1 MRKKHFVVT
10 LGGTV
15 LAGLLLAGCGGGS
28 GTPSAQSVTVKAQDT
43 FAFDPN
49 TLTAQVGQTVE
60 INVENAGVLE
70 HNLVIDEL
78 NVSAGPIQGGQSASV
93 SFTPTAAG
101 TLIYY
106 CNVPGHRE
114 AGMEGTLTVTE

>member
-1 MRKKHFVVT
+1 VRKKLFAVT
-10 LGGTV
+10 LGCT
-15 LAGLLLAGCGGGS
+15 LLTGLLLAGCGGGS
-28 GTPSAQSVTVKAQDT
+28 STPGAQRITVKAQDT
-43 FAFDPN
+43 FAFDPA

-60 INVENAGVLE
+60 INLENVGVLE

-78 NVSAGPIQGGQSASV
+78 SVSAGPVQGGQSSSA

-101 TLIYY
+101 TLVYY